1 MDSILA
7 GVDHQLKILLSGK
20 VDFTRTQDGAEFC
33 SRVHAMNLHGV
44 EVLVNRENRLRA
56 AFGAGVSASQ
66 EKGMEMIVY
75 A

>member
-1 MDSILA
+1 MESTLA
-7 GVDHQLKILLSGK
+7 GVDHLRKILLSGK

-33 SRVHAMNLHGV
+33 SRVNVTNLHGV
-44 EVLVNRENRLRA
+44 AVSGSRENRLWE
-56 AFGAGVSASQ
+56 AFGAEVSASQ